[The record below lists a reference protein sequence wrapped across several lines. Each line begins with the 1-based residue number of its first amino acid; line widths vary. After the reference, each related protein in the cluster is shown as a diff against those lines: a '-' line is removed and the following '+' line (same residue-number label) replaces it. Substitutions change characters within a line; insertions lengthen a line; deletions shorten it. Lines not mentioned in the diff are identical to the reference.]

1 MDAGVSLSE
10 VIAGYDAWDWPWQF
24 HDYVAR
30 AVASREGDRALFER
44 TWLDA
49 MDARHWTSPD
59 LAECGRQA
67 EASLRQRFPDL
78 STEAISAIVNAAAY
92 QWR

>member
-1 MDAGVSLSE
+1 M
-10 VIAGYDAWDWPWQF
+10 IR
-24 HDYVAR
+24 DYEPGRDRDRLR
-30 AVASREGDRALFER
+30 ACVVELQ
-44 TWLDA
+44 A

-78 STEAISAIVNAAAY
+78 SAEAISAIVNAAAY